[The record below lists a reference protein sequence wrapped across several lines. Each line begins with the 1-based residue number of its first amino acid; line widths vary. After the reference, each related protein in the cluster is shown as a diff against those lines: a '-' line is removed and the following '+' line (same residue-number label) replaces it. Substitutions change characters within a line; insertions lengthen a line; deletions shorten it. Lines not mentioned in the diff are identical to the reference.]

1 MSMVSS
7 DLLYQVDKRLY
18 ELFKCEGDP
27 FGNVGVCLV
36 GDLMQLPPLGPQIFG
51 KPFTKSFQNAHNVRP
66 LWEIFD
72 VIEFNTNHRQGE
84 HEKRYAELLNRI
96 RIDEHTEDDID
107 TLMTRII
114 ENKKLKA
121 LDRFTNKD
129 IFDACHV
136 FYTNPEV
143 EELNL
148 EMLNMLTTELEQI
161 PCIENKNPR
170 WFKSTETKYG
180 TVGSTQFFKN
190 LKLKVGA
197 RVALNFNVCL
207 SDDLFNGA
215 LGEVV
220 GIEKKNGKVEAIM
233 VKFDDPSIGENQRK
247 IYHEYSSMAKYA
259 QINATPIFRQDL
271 TYHIKGHA
279 AKAHVNQF
287 PLRLAWASTAH
298 KIQVSCLKYIKFQK
312 KCDNNF
318 QLLLGKHSSQRIK
331 TYNSLA

>member
-7 DLLYQVDKRLY
+7 DILYQIDKRLY

-27 FGNVGVCLV
+27 FGNVGFCLV
-36 GDLMQLPPLGPQIFG
+36 GDLMQLSPLGPQIFV

-84 HEKRYAELLNRI
+84 EESDYVELLNRV
-96 RIDEHTEDDID
+96 RIDEHNEDDID
-107 TLMTRII
+107 TLFSRII
-114 ENKKLKA
+114 PNKKIKD
-121 LDRFTNKD
+121 LDRIKHKD
-129 IFDACHV
+129 IFNACHV

-143 EELNL
+143 ESLNL
-148 EMLNMLTTELEQI
+148 EMLNMLSTELEQI

-190 LKLKVGA
+190 LKMKVGA
-197 RVALNFNVCL
+197 RVALNMNVCL

-220 GIEKKNGKVEAIM
+220 GIEKDKIFGEVVGIEKDQNGKVEVIM
-233 VKFDDPSIGENQRK
+233 VKFDDPSIGEQQRK
-247 IYHEYSSMAKYA
+247 KFYEYSRMPKYA
-259 QINATPIFRQDL
+259 KLNATPIFRHEL
-271 TYHIKGHA
+271 PYHIKGHA
-279 AKAHVNQF
+279 AKAHVIQF
-287 PLRLAWASTAH
+287 PLRLAWASTSH
-298 KIQVSCLKYIKFQK
+298 KVQVSCLKYIKYQK
-312 KCDNNF
+312 M
-318 QLLLGKHSSQRIK
+318 H
-331 TYNSLA
+331 